1 MIERVGPVVGGRKRD
16 ELIGLVQQLVVEGG
30 RVAGAFASRHGLH
43 HTDVEA
49 LTRILVAQERGSPLT
64 PGALGAA
71 LDLSSGAV
79 TSVVDRLERAAHVVR
94 VRDAADRRRVLLHVS
109 EAGLAL
115 GLEFFGPLGERTDAV
130 VDGFTDAELDVVA
143 RFLAGTAAAM
153 TAHRQDLG
161 GRS

>member
-1 MIERVGPVVGGRKRD
+1 MIERVGLVADGRNRE
-16 ELIGLVQQLVVEGG
+16 ELTGLVQLLVVEGG

-49 LTRILVAQERGSPLT
+49 LTRILVAQERGTPLT
-64 PGALGAA
+64 PGALGSD
-71 LDLSSGAV
+71 LGLSSAAV

-109 EAGLAL
+109 AAGLAL
-115 GLEFFGPLGERTDAV
+115 GLEFFGPLGARTDAV
-130 VDGFTDAELDVVA
+130 VEGFTDAELDVVR

-153 TAHRQDLG
+153 TAHHESLASG
-161 GRS
+161 